1 MCVPAAVASS
11 WSNSTRGSLTI
22 VRVPMLD
29 VTELL
34 SNGLKSSE
42 KVTPVVGS
50 AMRGL
55 PPVPVDDVFVELQ
68 ATAMSIA
75 AIPTKAVNARQSI
88 LPHLFFE
95 SLSNWPTGVENR
107 PFSLAPRSA
116 GWPCSQHA
124 AMWPDETAKLGGTCR
139 LQMSIAYGHR
149 G

>member
-50 AMRGL
+50 AIRGL

-75 AIPTKAVNARQSI
+75 AIPTKAVNARRFI
-88 LPHLFFE
+88 Y
-95 SLSNWPTGVENR
+95 
-107 PFSLAPRSA
+107 
-116 GWPCSQHA
+116 
-124 AMWPDETAKLGGTCR
+124 
-139 LQMSIAYGHR
+139 MSPP
-149 G
+149 

>member
-55 PPVPVDDVFVELQ
+55 PPVPVDDVF
-68 ATAMSIA
+68 
-75 AIPTKAVNARQSI
+75 
-88 LPHLFFE
+88 FE

-107 PFSLAPRSA
+107 PFSLAPRSP
-116 GWPCSQHA
+116 GLPCSQHA